1 MPKNIQGE
9 EVETDVEDEKHFDS
23 HTEAPDMVSVGRQI
37 SLQVDRIRSLED
49 FDPSNVSAVELQK
62 QISNSEAND
71 ILPQVR

>member
-9 EVETDVEDEKHFDS
+9 EVETDVEDEKHIDS
-23 HTEAPDMVSVGRQI
+23 HKEAPDMVSVDRQI
-37 SLQVDRIRSLED
+37 SLQMDRNLSFAD
-49 FDPSNVSAVELQK
+49 FNPSNISAVELQE